1 MRFRELA
8 AIAPVLA
15 LTMTLSACGTEG
27 NDGDM
32 SVAVAVETDS
42 GTEIVE
48 MPDAA
53 SSPSPRV
60 AFELSDMEGV
70 MRSSTEWDGKPKL
83 LNFWATWCAPCRRE
97 IPLLK
102 DTQEAQGDSLQVIGI
117 AVDFM
122 DDVVAYAEDAQFNYP
137 ILVGETDAMEV
148 AESSGVPFIGLPFT
162 MIVAASGELIDTHV
176 GEIEAEHIDQIT
188 AVLDEMD
195 EGTLDLAG
203 ARERLRN
210 L

>member
-1 MRFRELA
+1 MQIQGMGR
-8 AIAPVLA
+8 
-15 LTMTLSACGTEG
+15 TLSTLLLTLAIGACG
-27 NDGDM
+27 
-32 SVAVAVETDS
+32 SETAS
-42 GTEIVE
+42 T
-48 MPDAA
+48 DAA
-53 SSPSPRV
+53 ATIEAAPANEAVPV
-60 AFELSDMEGV
+60 AAGPAGQTAQVVFELSDMEGV
-70 MRSSTEWDGKPKL
+70 MRSSSEWDGKPKL

-102 DTQEAQGDSLQVIGI
+102 DTQDAQGGSLQVIGI

-162 MIVAASGELIDTHV
+162 MIVSASGELIDTHV
-176 GEIEAEHIDQIT
+176 GEIEAQHIDQIT
-188 AVLDEMD
+188 AVLDEMGR
-195 EGTLDLAG
+195 GTLDLAG
-203 ARERLRN
+203 ARERLKN